1 MPVPC
6 GSPEVITAFM
16 MFGPPSSW
24 PMPRR
29 WPSSC
34 AMTAAVTAMLPES
47 STIEPDQV
55 STQRPFIHARP
66 AVVEEKSSPRE
77 EDARVDG
84 HAQGALEGRPLP
96 GDVDG
101 ERVEE
106 ARRRDLVA
114 RARVAAR
121 GAIGRTPRVVHPVAA
136 VAPRVGAAATVERAR
151 VAVGVAVAPRH
162 LPDQDGHDAA
172 VQLVAVVQT
181 VGRALGVDVVHH
193 VEEGGR
199 VRLDVGA
206 VPRVA
211 LLVVEDD
218 DADVLR
224 RAGRALVRAER
235 ALEEVVVVV
244 AVAVVV
250 VVVLAAQVAAPER
263 VGRVRRVALR
273 VHAARARPG
282 VVARV
287 EDGVLAVAPRELEH
301 AAAIHSDDGLR
312 VAGARARRDAA
323 ALARRRVRRGPL
335 VVAAARA
342 GARGGGAVRAHRELL
357 VAPVEGAE
365 VGLQV

>member
-1 MPVPC
+1 MRFTRSHHRVHD
-6 GSPEVITAFM
+6 V
-16 MFGPPSSW
+16 
-24 PMPRR
+24 
-29 WPSSC
+29 
-34 AMTAAVTAMLPES
+34 
-47 STIEPDQV
+47 
-55 STQRPFIHARP
+55 RP
-66 AVVEEKSSPRE
+66 ALVVAHAEEVAQLVRHDRRRDCDAARVLNHGTRPGVHAEAIHPREAGRRRGEVLARE

-84 HAQGALEGRPLP
+84 HAQGALQRRPLP

-101 ERVEE
+101 ERVQE
-106 ARRRDLVA
+106 AGRRDLVA
-114 RARVAAR
+114 RARVAAL
-121 GAIGRTPRVVHPVAA
+121 GAIISAPRVVHPVAA
-136 VAPRVGAAATVERAR
+136 VAPRVGAAGIRERAR
-151 VAVGVAVAPRH
+151 VAVGIAVAPRH

-172 VQLVAVVQT
+172 VQLVAVVQA
-181 VGRALGVDVVHH
+181 VGRALGVNVVHH

-250 VVVLAAQVAAPER
+250 VAAQVAPER

-301 AAAIHSDDGLR
+301 AAPIHADDGLR

-323 ALARRRVRRGPL
+323 ALSSFGVRRGPL